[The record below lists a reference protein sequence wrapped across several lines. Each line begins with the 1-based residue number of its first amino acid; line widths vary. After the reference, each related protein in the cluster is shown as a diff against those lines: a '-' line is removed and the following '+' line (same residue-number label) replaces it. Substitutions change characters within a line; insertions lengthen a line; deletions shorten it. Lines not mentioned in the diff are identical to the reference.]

1 MNEIETYIKQF
12 PDNVQEILQN
22 LRKLVKNNAPQ
33 AEELFS
39 YGMPAYKTNKKPLVY
54 FAAFKNHIGFY
65 ATPSGHS
72 EFKNELSKYKQGK
85 GSVQFPLNNPI
96 PYKLIERI
104 VQFRVTENNKKA
116 NAKTTK
122 TKQSEN

>member
-1 MNEIETYIKQF
+1 MNDIETYIQQF
-12 PDNVQEILQN
+12 PDNVQEILRN
-22 LRKLVKNNAPQ
+22 IRKLIKDTVPE
-33 AEELFS
+33 AEESFA

-72 EFKNELSKYKQGK
+72 EFQDELSMYKQGK
-85 GSVQFPLNNPI
+85 GSVQFPLDQPI

-104 VQFRVTENNKKA
+104 VKFRVTENNEMAK
-116 NAKTTK
+116 KTTK
-122 TKQSEN
+122 